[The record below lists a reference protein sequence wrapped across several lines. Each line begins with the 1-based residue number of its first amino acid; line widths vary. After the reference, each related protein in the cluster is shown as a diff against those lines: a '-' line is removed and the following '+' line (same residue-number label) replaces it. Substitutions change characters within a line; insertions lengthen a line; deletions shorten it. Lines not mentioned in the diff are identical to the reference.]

1 MKIEIFSNFLK
12 NRSND
17 FPEFSY
23 DIRWDPFLPF
33 SKNRRSRKNL
43 FLEIMGLE
51 SRAGTVSGP
60 IGPVFKRLYLGNEK
74 SNLKSDSIFRK
85 LKG

>member
-1 MKIEIFSNFLK
+1 MAKIEVFSIFLK
-12 NRSND
+12 NGSND
-17 FPEFSY
+17 FRDFLCEV
-23 DIRWDPFLPF
+23 RCDPFLPF
-33 SKNRRSRKNL
+33 RENRRSRKNL

-74 SNLKSDSIFRK
+74 SNLKSD
-85 LKG
+85 